1 MNPAFINDMSW
12 AMSEVYASVTDQLLV
27 NLARHFPYVNDRSVH
42 KSFEY
47 QAQMLAQMG
56 QVNRESVNIIMRNLG
71 SADEALRKCLESA
84 IVDALRKEDPKL
96 AEAARRGLLTAP
108 INPQA
113 TPGMMQAFKAYYA
126 QSADKLNLVNTVMLE
141 STQAAYAATVSD
153 IGTRIATTQS
163 ILNTSTGQVVS
174 GVTAYNTAVRD
185 AVKKMVSNG
194 LTGFVDHA
202 GRRWSPE
209 AYVAMDIKTT
219 MMNTARAAVF
229 ERNAEY
235 GNDLYQV
242 STHNGARPLCYP
254 WQGKIL
260 STSGRTGTTEDLDG
274 TKIPIHSESE
284 VESFRYGGGLFG
296 VNCGHYPMV
305 FVPGL
310 STLKGDPQSP
320 EENEKTYEESQE
332 QRRLERRLREEKREL
347 DIMKAQG
354 ASPEAIQAQ
363 REKVRQASADID
375 DFCEE
380 TGRTRKRNREG
391 TPVRAT
397 WPDPNTYD
405 PAAFPTTERNKM
417 RDWFA
422 NGTPAQAAEP
432 AKPTFTPAK
441 TRAEAEEYAKQFV
454 ASYGGIVSYKGIDLE
469 YANTCNRVLGEV
481 ADKFD
486 VRELGSIQPMNM
498 RTKVF
503 RDTTAEAAYRWGGIG
518 GDLYINPN
526 YYKSTSAFAKH
537 KEEIDRL
544 TKTVTSNTDK
554 LLANATGA
562 KREYIQAL
570 ASTGRQCVSQSYDFV
585 EGTFVHE
592 CGHRLDD
599 NVFHKSLRDAFG
611 GSNVGFTDKLA
622 ESRHRYGANI
632 SGYAVSN
639 NQEYIAESFT
649 AWWYGEGDRIDPVI
663 RSVFEGAMR
672 K

>member
-108 INPQA
+108 VNPQA

-296 VNCGHYPMV
+296 VNCGHYPMI
-305 FVPGL
+305 FIPGL

-320 EENEKTYEESQE
+320 EDNEKTYEESQE

-375 DFCEE
+375 DFCEK

-405 PAAFPTTERNKM
+405 PVAFPTKERDKM

-422 NGTPAQAAEP
+422 NGTPVQAAEP

-441 TRAEAEEYAKQFV
+441 TRAEAEEYAKSIGISADYSRFDISV
-454 ASYGGIVSYKGIDLE
+454 ANAVNGTMQTIRDEFGESALSAIQSVGSFPKGYSTRWAGVYSPTKHSLWLRNVNGGSALSKM
-469 YANTCNRVLGEV
+469 
-481 ADKFD
+481 
-486 VRELGSIQPMNM
+486 GSIATEQKKIGYWSTGSELHVIRHEMGHAIADSLSGKIDIAKIN
-498 RTKVF
+498 
-503 RDTTAEAAYRWGGIG
+503 AYR
-518 GDLYINPN
+518 DEV
-526 YYKSTSAFAKH
+526 K
-537 KEEIDRL
+537 
-544 TKTVTSNTDK
+544 TKILRSRGKILSEDVLSEYGMTNT
-554 LLANATGA
+554 N
-562 KREYIQAL
+562 E
-570 ASTGRQCVSQSYDFV
+570 F
-585 EGTFVHE
+585 
-592 CGHRLDD
+592 
-599 NVFHKSLRDAFG
+599 
-611 GSNVGFTDKLA
+611 
-622 ESRHRYGANI
+622 
-632 SGYAVSN
+632 
-639 NQEYIAESFT
+639 IAESFAEYLNGNPRET
-649 AWWYGEGDRIDPVI
+649 ARTVVEMIKGMI
-663 RSVFEGAMR
+663 

>member
-1 MNPAFINDMSW
+1 
-12 AMSEVYASVTDQLLV
+12 
-27 NLARHFPYVNDRSVH
+27 
-42 KSFEY
+42 
-47 QAQMLAQMG
+47 
-56 QVNRESVNIIMRNLG
+56 
-71 SADEALRKCLESA
+71 
-84 IVDALRKEDPKL
+84 
-96 AEAARRGLLTAP
+96 
-108 INPQA
+108 
-113 TPGMMQAFKAYYA
+113 MMQAFRSYYR

-141 STQAAYAATVSD
+141 STQAAYAATVTD
-153 IGTRIATTQS
+153 IGARIAATQG
-163 ILNTSTGQVVS
+163 ILNTATGQVVT

-185 AVKKMVSNG
+185 AVKRMVANG

-202 GRRWSPE
+202 GHRWSPE

-219 MMNTARAAVF
+219 LMNTARDAVM
-229 ERNAEY
+229 ERNEAY

-242 STHNGARPLCYP
+242 SSHNGARPLCYP

-260 STSGRTGTTEDLDG
+260 STSGRTGMTEDLDG
-274 TKIPIHSESE
+274 DRVEIHAEGE

-296 VNCGHYPMV
+296 VNCGHYPMP
-305 FVPGL
+305 FIPGF
-310 STLKGDPQSP
+310 STLKGQPQDP
-320 EENEKTYEESQE
+320 EENEKAYADSQR
-332 QRRLERRLREEKREL
+332 QRELERKLREEKREL
-347 DIMKAQG
+347 AIMKAQG
-354 ASPEAIQAQ
+354 ADPEAIRAQ
-363 REKVRQASADID
+363 KEKVRNASADID
-375 DFCEE
+375 DFCDA
-380 TGRTRKRNREG
+380 TGRTRRKGREA
-391 TPVRAT
+391 TPVNAT
-397 WPDPNTYD
+397 FPAKDSYD
-405 PAAFPTTERNKM
+405 PADFPTAERDRM
-417 RDWFA
+417 RDWFK
-422 NGTPAQAAEP
+422 NGGMTQEPTSVQAQEP

-441 TRAEAEEYAKQFV
+441 TREEAEEYAKQFV
-454 ASYGGIVSYKGIDLE
+454 ASYGGTVSYKGIDLE

-526 YYKSTSAFAKH
+526 YYKSPSAFAKH

-554 LLANATGA
+554 LLVNATGA

-599 NVFHKSLRDAFG
+599 NVFHRSLRDAFG
-611 GSNVGFTDKLA
+611 GSNVGFADKLS
-622 ESRHRYGANI
+622 ESRHRYGGNI

-649 AWWYGEGDRIDPVI
+649 AWWYGEGDKIDPVI